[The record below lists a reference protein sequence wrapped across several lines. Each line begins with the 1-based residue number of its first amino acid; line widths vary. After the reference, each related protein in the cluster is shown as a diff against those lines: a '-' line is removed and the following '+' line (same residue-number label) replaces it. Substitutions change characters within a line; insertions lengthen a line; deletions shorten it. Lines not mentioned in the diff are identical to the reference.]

1 MARQAIPKRT
11 RPHKAPPM
19 ITLPF
24 ALVNWLSALLLV
36 ILGVYCLQVRR
47 APAAIA
53 MGTMLFLCAM
63 WAAGDGLS
71 FASSTLNA
79 KIFWTSA
86 RYPAIEALPLVWLW
100 LTLKHSRT
108 TLPFK
113 PAYLILLLILPPIL
127 IGLQWTSGFH
137 TLYHYDARINTDG
150 IVPVLQFSNGGWY
163 YIHLGYAY
171 ALMLVGMAIL
181 VFSLRGAS
189 TYYRQQ
195 TLLVL
200 AGAIVPSLVSFIT
213 QVDILSLR
221 IRSYDPTPITFLI
234 SGTLF
239 ALALFWYR
247 MLDLVP
253 VARSLVVDQIELLV
267 LVADLD
273 NRLVDFNRA
282 AARALNLNQKDA
294 IGKPLNEVLSR
305 WKDQAERFLWT
316 EYSWDEI
323 YIPEERRFFE
333 RTASPIRAKNGETI
347 GRVVLLHDITERKLA
362 EEKLRETHA
371 DLQAYVQKIETLQA
385 DLREQAIRDSV
396 TGLYNRRF
404 LEESLERLLRQAGD
418 RNHSVSL
425 IFLDIDHFKLFND
438 TSGHAAGD
446 LMLRTLAQQMLLFT
460 RPVDLV
466 CRYGGEEFVVVLP
479 DAPLAAALERAEK
492 IRQTIA
498 AQRIEFEGKILSM
511 TISVGVATFPDHGLT
526 GEEIIVAADLAL
538 YQAKAAG
545 RNQTRT
551 ATSSHPT
558 G

>member
-1 MARQAIPKRT
+1 
-11 RPHKAPPM
+11 M
-19 ITLPF
+19 IALPF
-24 ALVNWLSALLLV
+24 ALINWLSAILLV

-47 APAAIA
+47 APAAIT
-53 MGTMLFLCAM
+53 MGVMLFLCAI

-79 KIFWTSA
+79 KVFWTSA
-86 RYPAIEALPLVWLW
+86 RYPAVEALPLVWLW

-113 PAYLILLLILPPIL
+113 PAYLIFLLILPLIV
-127 IGLQWTSGFH
+127 IGLQWTASFH
-137 TLYHYDARINTDG
+137 TLYQYDARINPDG
-150 IVPVLQFSNGGWY
+150 IFPVLQFSNGGWY

-195 TLLVL
+195 TFLVL
-200 AGAIVPSLVSFIT
+200 AGAIIPSLVSFIT
-213 QVDILSLR
+213 QADIFSLQ
-221 IRSYDPTPITFLI
+221 IRSYDPAPITFLI

-253 VARSLVVDQIELLV
+253 VARSLVVDQIEMLV
-267 LVADLD
+267 LVTDLE
-273 NRLVDFNRA
+273 NRLMDFNRA
-282 AARALNLNQKDA
+282 AARALNLSQKDA
-294 IGKPLNEVLSR
+294 IGKPLNEVLSH
-305 WKDQAERFLWT
+305 WKNQAERFLWA

-333 RTASPIRAKNGETI
+333 LTASPIQAKNGETI

-371 DLQAYVQKIETLQA
+371 DLQAYVQKIEMLQT

-404 LEESLERLLRQAGD
+404 LEESLERLLHQAGD
-418 RNHSVSL
+418 RDRPVGV

-446 LMLRTLAQQMLLFT
+446 LMLRTLAQQMLLLT
-460 RPVDLV
+460 RPTDLV

-479 DAPLAAALERAEK
+479 DAPLSAAVDRAEK
-492 IRQTIA
+492 IRQAVA
-498 AQRIEFEGKILSM
+498 AQQIEFEEKTLSM
-511 TISVGVATFPDHGLT
+511 TVSVGVAAFPDHGLT
-526 GEEIIVAADLAL
+526 SAEVIAAADQAL

-545 RNQTRT
+545 RNQTQT
-551 ATSSHPT
+551 AQ
-558 G
+558 